1 MGEKKDL
8 DIITS
13 HNSLDFDGLASMVA
27 ATKLFPTAI
36 PVIPG
41 TLSKNVRQFM
51 GLYKDSLVFRTP
63 GEINLDDVE
72 KVILVD
78 TRNLGRL
85 GSLRELEE
93 RDCEYIV
100 YDHHPDTPGDVYG
113 VINEVHL
120 VGAVTTV
127 LVEKIQEE
135 DIPLTP
141 FEATILALGIYED
154 TGSLLFTSTTYR
166 DAEAV
171 AYLLRQGANLSVVA
185 SFVEEPFSSEQRQLL
200 QKLLASVKHY
210 RINGTDIVL
219 ATGIEKGFTP
229 GLDVVTH
236 HLLEVEACD
245 AVFVV
250 VIMQG
255 KAQVVAR
262 SRTANIMVNEIL
274 APLGGRGHEKAAA
287 AVVKK
292 PDLEKIEAAILQ
304 QLTENARV
312 GLSAR
317 DIMSSPVKS
326 IPLDVTMD
334 EVGKTM
340 LRYGHTGMPVVD
352 GERLVGIISRRDV
365 DKARVHN
372 LGHAPI
378 KGFMT
383 REVVTVSPDTLVN
396 EIRRIVVERDIGR
409 VPVVDEGRLVGIV
422 SRTDLLRT
430 MHGDQYPEDHV
441 VLYTGSEP
449 ELNKDYRDTLEFRL
463 PKMIQDI
470 LKTAGWIAD
479 NMGVRVYCVGGF
491 VRDLLLKVRNFD
503 VDLVVEGDGISFA
516 VKLAEELGGR
526 ARLHE
531 RFRTAVVLLPNGFK
545 IDVATAR
552 TEYYE
557 FPAALP
563 RVEKSSIKEDMYRRD
578 FTINTMAICLNA
590 DRYGEMI
597 DYFGG
602 QRDLEDGLIRILYN
616 LSFVEDPTRIIRAI
630 RFEARF
636 KFRIEPDTLH
646 LARSAVQRRLL
657 KQLSYQRIR
666 QELLLILEE
675 KDPVPALR
683 RMEEIGVWQYVLPEV
698 MMNDKMRYTLRRVP
712 RVLGWLAERELDRK
726 VRPWVV
732 YMEVLCSSLDRSK
745 LLAVVNRFHFDREAK
760 RSLIMIQ
767 EMMDLARDFQ
777 QQEKMSFSR
786 LDLLLRGYSMENVVF
801 FLLCLDQEWAW
812 EKAVRYLELAQDV
825 RVALN
830 GHDLKRMGIPP
841 GPVYKEILE
850 RLRAARL
857 DGQAASYQ
865 DEVDLVGKWMEDM
878 NVRFA

>member
-1 MGEKKDL
+1 M

-27 ATKLFPTAI
+27 ATKLYPDAI
-36 PVIPG
+36 PVISG

-63 GEINLDDVE
+63 GEIDLDLVQR
-72 KVILVD
+72 VILVD

-85 GSLRELEE
+85 GSLKGLQERE
-93 RDCEYIV
+93 CEYIV
-100 YDHHPDTPGDVYG
+100 FDHHPDAPGDVYG
-113 VINEVHL
+113 IINEVHL

-127 LVEKIQEE
+127 LVEKIQQE

-185 SFVEEPFSSEQRQLL
+185 SFVEEPFTSEQRQLL
-200 QKLLASVKHY
+200 QKLLANIKHY
-210 RINGTDIVL
+210 RINGTDIVI
-219 ATGIEKGFTP
+219 ATGIEKGFIR
-229 GLDVVTH
+229 GLDLVTH
-236 HLLEVEACD
+236 HLLEVEECD
-245 AVFVV
+245 AVFAV

-262 SRTANIMVNEIL
+262 SRTSNILVNEIL
-274 APLGGRGHEKAAA
+274 SPLGGRGHEKAAS
-287 AVVKK
+287 AVVKN
-292 PDLEKIEAAILQ
+292 PDLEKIEEKILEALAAN
-304 QLTENARV
+304 TRT
-312 GLSAR
+312 GLCAR

-326 IPLDVTMD
+326 IPMDFTMD
-334 EVGKTM
+334 EVGRIM

-352 GERLVGIISRRDV
+352 GDQLIGIISRRDV
-365 DKARVHN
+365 DKARMHN
-372 LGHAPI
+372 LGHAPV
-378 KGFMT
+378 KGFMS
-383 REVVTVSPDTLVN
+383 REVVTVSPDTGVN
-396 EIRRIVVERDIGR
+396 EIRRLVVERDIGR
-409 VPVVDEGRLVGIV
+409 VPVVDEEDRLVGIV

-430 MHGDQYPEDHV
+430 LHGEQYPEDHAV
-441 VLYTGSEP
+441 MYTRSE
-449 ELNKDYRDTLEFRL
+449 LGMTSDHRDTLEHRL
-463 PKMIQDI
+463 PKNIKDI
-470 LKTAGWIAD
+470 LKTAGRTAD
-479 NMGVRVYCVGGF
+479 AMGLRVYCVGGF
-491 VRDLLLKVRNFD
+491 VRDLLLRVKNFD
-503 VDLVVEGDGISFA
+503 VDLVVEGDGMGFA
-516 VKLAEELGGR
+516 EKLAEELGGR
-526 ARLHE
+526 ARLHA

-545 IDVATAR
+545 LDVATAR

-590 DRYGEMI
+590 DRYGELI

-616 LSFVEDPTRIIRAI
+616 LSFIEDPTRIIRAI

-646 LARSAVQRRLL
+646 LARSAIQRRLL
-657 KQLSYQRIR
+657 KQLSYKRVR
-666 QELLLILEE
+666 QELVLILEE
-675 KDPVPALR
+675 RDPVPALR

-698 MMNDKMRYTLRRVP
+698 VMDDRMRYTLRRVP
-712 RVLGWLAERELDRK
+712 RVLGWLAERELGGK
-726 VRPWVV
+726 VRPWLVF
-732 YMEVLCSSLDRSK
+732 MEVLCSQLDQAR
-745 LLAVVNRFHFDREAK
+745 LLAVVDRFHFDREAE
-760 RSLIMIQ
+760 RSLTRIPNMI
-767 EMMDLARDFQ
+767 DLARDFQ
-777 QQEKMSFSR
+777 QHKKMPLSQ
-786 LDLLLRGYSMENVVF
+786 LDLILREHSMENVVF

-812 EKAVRYLELAQDV
+812 EKATRYLELNRDV
-825 RVALN
+825 KVALN
-830 GHDLKRMGIPP
+830 GYDLKGMGIRP
-841 GPVYKEILE
+841 GPIFKVLLD

-857 DGQAASYQ
+857 DGQAFSYQ
-865 DEVDLVGKWMEDM
+865 DEVDLVRKWTED
-878 NVRFA
+878 AKC